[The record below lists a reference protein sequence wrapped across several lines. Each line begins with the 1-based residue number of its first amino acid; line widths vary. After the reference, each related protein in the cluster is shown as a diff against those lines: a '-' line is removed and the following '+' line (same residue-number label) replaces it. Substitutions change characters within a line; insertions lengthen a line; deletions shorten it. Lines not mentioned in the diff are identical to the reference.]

1 MGGEIP
7 DYSAHLN
14 KQNLSQT
21 MLYISIINNTGIV
34 NGLCNDINKGM
45 HSSIPTMTINI
56 NVILFYFILFLF
68 ILLYKLY
75 CKQQLYPII
84 RKAIQL
90 GSIGLISFLRFL
102 SIYRRK

>member
-34 NGLCNDINKGM
+34 NGLCNDINKGV

-68 ILLYKLY
+68 IFVV
-75 CKQQLYPII
+75 Q
-84 RKAIQL
+84 AIL
-90 GSIGLISFLRFL
+90 
-102 SIYRRK
+102 